1 MRFEYER
8 ETYVD
13 TPKFL
18 HRVKSD
24 HLLQKIVPV
33 VLTLN
38 LALAL
43 VGVDLFYFIF
53 FGKKNPKSVYEQR
66 TFGLGGLVNQ
76 RVHLF
81 IKGCL
86 TLKFSGEWNT
96 VNCSL
101 LLASEAPASSASSS
115 LAPLGGETG
124 ISLRGRCSSRTST
137 MVGRSDDA
145 VVMIF
150 GVFFLV

>member
-1 MRFEYER
+1 M
-8 ETYVD
+8 
-13 TPKFL
+13 
-18 HRVKSD
+18 
-24 HLLQKIVPV
+24 
-33 VLTLN
+33 
-38 LALAL
+38 
-43 VGVDLFYFIF
+43 
-53 FGKKNPKSVYEQR
+53 
-66 TFGLGGLVNQ
+66 NQ

-115 LAPLGGETG
+115 LSPLGGETG

-145 VVMIF
+145 VVMIS
-150 GVFFLV
+150 GVFFGMKVCCMGMTGQLRFW